1 MLFTTDMSANGNA
14 IKSGKDKALKAIRE
28 YMARVSPQVA
38 EHLIIEAENSKEY
51 NDFTGNTVTSY
62 AVGIYNGGNLTDIVF
77 DDNLREP
84 LREKVKKREVV
95 TLRETYDGRTDVT
108 IVGQVNVTSE
118 TGLEFSEKFLQT
130 VFPKGG
136 TGIVMPTGT
145 EYSTFLEKVRN
156 LDVLTNA
163 FNNAREVALN
173 WYNKRKNEKGMV

>member
-1 MLFTTDMSANGNA
+1 MSANGNA

-62 AVGIYNGGNLTDIVF
+62 SVGIYKGGNLTDIVF
-77 DDNLREP
+77 DDNLRER

-136 TGIVMPTGT
+136 TGIVMTTGT

>member
-1 MLFTTDMSANGNA
+1 M
-14 IKSGKDKALKAIRE
+14 
-28 YMARVSPQVA
+28 
-38 EHLIIEAENSKEY
+38 
-51 NDFTGNTVTSY
+51 
-62 AVGIYNGGNLTDIVF
+62 
-77 DDNLREP
+77 
-84 LREKVKKREVV
+84 V

-136 TGIVMPTGT
+136 TGIVMTTGT

-163 FNNAREVALN
+163 FNNAREGALN